1 MSDLAVGEFE
11 LLVLLALLRQG
22 VDGYGVSLAADISE
36 RTGRDISLGAVY
48 KTLDRLTAKGWV
60 LARIGEPTPE
70 RGGRRKK
77 HFRLS
82 APGLRVLRQALAG
95 LRNMTDGLESAFKV

>member
-11 LLVLLALLRQG
+11 LLVLALLRQG
-22 VDGYGVSLAADISE
+22 VDGYGVSSPPTSAS
-36 RTGRDISLGAVY
+36 GRVGTSRSAPSTRRSI
-48 KTLDRLTAKGWV
+48 RLTAKGWV

-95 LRNMTDGLESAFKV
+95 LRNMTDGLEFGVQ

>member
-1 MSDLAVGEFE
+1 VADLAVGEFE

-22 VDGYGVSLAADISE
+22 VDGYGVSIAADISE

-60 LARIGEPTPE
+60 LARIGDPTPE

-82 APGLRVLRQALAG
+82 APGLRALRHALAG